1 MDPVVSA
8 PDPGLDTLGRLR
20 AELGGSMA
28 ALEQALAA
36 PAPGRGGAW
45 AERVDAAL
53 VALAAD
59 FRQHVAAT
67 EGPDGLHGAVLATAP
82 RLASSVHRLVGEHAV
97 IVGLVDDLLRRAGD
111 ASTDARADADGGAGS
126 EAGSEAGS
134 DPGSEPGADPASG
147 AIRQL
152 GTTLLGRLARH
163 RQQGADLIYQAYQVD
178 LGGET

>member
-8 PDPGLDTLGRLR
+8 PDPGLDALGRLR
-20 AELGGSMA
+20 AELRGSMA

-53 VALAAD
+53 VELAAD
-59 FRQHVAAT
+59 FRAHVAVT
-67 EGPDGLHGAVLATAP
+67 EGPDGLHGAVLATSP
-82 RLASSVHRLVGEHAV
+82 RLASSVRRLVGEHAV
-97 IVGLVDDLLRRAGD
+97 IVGLVEDLLRRAGD
-111 ASTDARADADGGAGS
+111 AGTDAGA
-126 EAGSEAGS
+126 EAG
-134 DPGSEPGADPASG
+134 PNPGAG

-152 GTTLLGRLARH
+152 GTALLGRLARH
-163 RQQGADLIYQAYQVD
+163 RQHGADLIYQAYQVD

>member
-8 PDPGLDTLGRLR
+8 PNPGLDALGRLR
-20 AELGGSMA
+20 AELRGSMA
-28 ALEQALAA
+28 ELEQALAA

-53 VALAAD
+53 AELAAD
-59 FRQHVAAT
+59 FREHVAVT

-82 RLASSVHRLVGEHAV
+82 RLANSVGRLIGEHAV
-97 IVGLVDDLLRRAGD
+97 IVGLVDDLLRLAGD
-111 ASTDARADADGGAGS
+111 TGTGTGTGSDAQADAAA
-126 EAGSEAGS
+126 EA
-134 DPGSEPGADPASG
+134 G

-152 GTTLLGRLARH
+152 GTALLGRLARH
-163 RQQGADLIYQAYQVD
+163 RQHGADLIYQAYQVD